1 VIPER
6 AGRREWI
13 GLAVIALPC
22 LLYSMDLSVLN
33 LAVPEL
39 SADLGPSGNE
49 LLWIVDIYG
58 FFVAGA
64 LITMGT
70 LGDRIGRRRLLMI
83 GAAAFGAASVLA
95 AFSTSAGMLIVA
107 RALLGLAG
115 ATLAPSTMALI
126 FTMFRDPQQRTVA
139 IGVWIASYSA
149 GAAVGPLLGGVM
161 LEFFW
166 WGSVFLL
173 GVPVMVLLL
182 AVGPRLLPESR
193 DEDAGR
199 LDLTSAALSL
209 AAVLLV
215 VYGLKTAAL
224 HGFAGDAMAAIVL
237 GVAVA
242 ALFVRRQR
250 RLPNPLIDLDLF
262 RRRAFSASL
271 LTNTLGFF
279 AAFGAFFFVAQYLQ
293 IVLGLSPLEAGLW
306 SLPSSAGFV
315 VGAMVGPVLLKV
327 IRPGTLMTLG
337 LAFGAAGFAVL
348 TQTDGLAILVL
359 GSVLFSLGLAPVAA
373 VGTDLIVGSAPPEQS
388 GAASGISETS
398 AELGG
403 ALGIAVL
410 GSVGAAIYRSRAEA
424 GLPEGA
430 SAAARDTAGGAV
442 AEADRLGDGLGE
454 QVLAAAHD
462 AFTEALQATALVSA
476 GLLAAA
482 AVLAAVLLRDA
493 RVSAAP
499 EPVPA

>member
-1 VIPER
+1 VIPAH
-6 AGRREWI
+6 AGRREWV

-39 SADLGPSGNE
+39 SADLRPSGTE

-95 AFSTSAGMLIVA
+95 AFSTSATMLIVA

-126 FTMFRDPQQRTVA
+126 FTMFRDPQQRTAA

-149 GAAVGPLLGGVM
+149 GAAIGPLLGGVM
-161 LEFFW
+161 LELFW

-173 GVPVMVLLL
+173 GVPVMALLL
-182 AVGPRLLPESR
+182 VAGPRLLPESR
-193 DEDAGR
+193 DADAGR
-199 LDLTSAALSL
+199 LDLASAGLSL

-215 VYGLKTAAL
+215 VYGLKAAAQDGVTAGA
-224 HGFAGDAMAAIVL
+224 AGTVVL

-242 ALFVRRQR
+242 ALFARRQL
-250 RLPNPLIDLDLF
+250 RLASPLIDLGLF
-262 RRRAFSASL
+262 RRRAFTASL
-271 LTNTLGFF
+271 LTNALGFF

-293 IVLGLSPLEAGLW
+293 VVVGLSPLEAGLW
-306 SLPSSAGFV
+306 SLPSSLGFV
-315 VGAMVGPVLLKV
+315 VGAMLGPLILKRV
-327 IRPGTLMTLG
+327 RPGALMAAG
-337 LAFGAAGFAVL
+337 LALSAAGFAVL
-348 TQTDGLAILVL
+348 SRTDGLAVLVT
-359 GSVLFSLGLAPVAA
+359 GSIVFSLGLAPVAA
-373 VGTDLIVGSAPPEQS
+373 IGTDLIVGSAPPEQS

-410 GSVGAAIYRSRAEA
+410 GSVGAAVYRSQA
-424 GLPEGA
+424 EGA
-430 SAAARDTAGGAV
+430 LPAGAPAAARETAGGALATAQQPGEGLGDQVVAAARD
-442 AEADRLGDGLGE
+442 
-454 QVLAAAHD
+454 
-462 AFTEALQATALVSA
+462 AFAEALQTTALMSA
-476 GLLAAA
+476 ALLAAA

-493 RVSAAP
+493 RTGAAP
-499 EPVPA
+499 AAAAA

>member
-1 VIPER
+1 VIPAR

-39 SADLGPSGNE
+39 SADLRPSAAE

-70 LGDRIGRRRLLMI
+70 LGDRIGRRRLLLI

-95 AFSTSAGMLIVA
+95 AFSTSATMLIVA

-126 FTMFRDPQQRTVA
+126 FTMFRDPQQRTAA

-149 GAAVGPLLGGVM
+149 GAAVGPLLGGAM
-161 LEFFW
+161 LELFW

-173 GVPVMVLLL
+173 GVPVMAVLLL
-182 AVGPRLLPESR
+182 AGPRLLPESR
-193 DEDAGR
+193 DADAGR
-199 LDLTSAALSL
+199 LDLASAGLSL

-215 VYGLKTAAL
+215 VYGLKAAAQDGITAGA
-224 HGFAGDAMAAIVL
+224 AGAVVL
-237 GVAVA
+237 GIAVA
-242 ALFVRRQR
+242 GLFARRQL
-250 RLPNPLIDLDLF
+250 RLASPLIDLGLF
-262 RRRAFSASL
+262 RRRAFTASL
-271 LTNTLGFF
+271 LTNVLGFF

-293 IVLGLSPLEAGLW
+293 VVVGLSPLEAGLW
-306 SLPSSAGFV
+306 SLPSSLGFV
-315 VGAMVGPVLLKV
+315 VGAMLGPLILKRV
-327 IRPGTLMTLG
+327 RPGTLMAAG
-337 LAFGAAGFAVL
+337 LALSAAGFAVL
-348 TQTDGLAILVL
+348 SRTDGLAVLVT
-359 GSVLFSLGLAPVAA
+359 GSVVFSLGLAPVAA
-373 VGTDLIVGSAPPEQS
+373 IGTDLIVGSAPPEQS
-388 GAASGISETS
+388 GAASGMSETS

-410 GSVGAAIYRSRAEA
+410 GSVGAAVYRSQV
-424 GLPEGA
+424 EGA
-430 SAAARDTAGGAV
+430 LPAGAPAAARETAGGAV
-442 AEADRLGDGLGE
+442 ATAQQLGEGLGDR
-454 QVLAAAHD
+454 VVAAAGD
-462 AFTEALQATALVSA
+462 AFAEALQTTALMSA
-476 GLLAAA
+476 ALLAAA

-493 RVSAAP
+493 RMSAAP
-499 EPVPA
+499 MPAPA